1 MPARGDGSEDA
12 GCCSA
17 LYMIIEYLF
26 VITNSLSLLL
36 FT

>member
-1 MPARGDGSEDA
+1 MIARGDGSEDA

-26 VITNSLSLLL
+26 AVTNSLSLLL